1 LRSLIHRKRGKP
13 MPRRSARANNRKSK
27 VRAAIE
33 HVFARQKGPMGL
45 FIRTHRHRSRQNQ
58 NRLGQYP
65 LQHEASA
72 LAHRPDRGT

>member
-1 LRSLIHRKRGKP
+1 
-13 MPRRSARANNRKSK
+13 
-27 VRAAIE
+27 
-33 HVFARQKGPMGL
+33 VFARQKGPMGL